1 MHMAD
6 ALVSPP
12 VAVGAAAISLTLIGI
27 AASKVRRDSREN
39 IVPLMGVLGAFIF
52 AAQMINFSIPGTG
65 SSGHIIGGVLL
76 AALLGPWAA
85 YITLA
90 SVLVVQCFVF
100 ADGGLMALGCNLL
113 NMGVCTTLIAYPL
126 VYKPI
131 AGSSQNG
138 WRVIT
143 AAVVSCLVG
152 LELGALFVTVETEM
166 SGITLLPFKE
176 FLGMMG
182 LIHLFIGIGEGVAT
196 AAVLGFVRQ
205 YQPSLLSE
213 YRTAHHGREYNFK
226 RALWIFGG
234 LALVLGGCFAWIAS
248 SYPDGLE
255 WSIAKVTGLE
265 ELPEAATGIAQ
276 GIASV
281 QSSTSVLPDYNST
294 WSGIIGCM
302 VVLTLVWV
310 TCSLINAR
318 RKKVRCR

>member
-27 AASKVRRDSREN
+27 AASKVRKDSREN

-76 AALLGPWAA
+76 AALLGPWAG
-85 YITLA
+85 YITIA

-143 AAVVSCLVG
+143 AAVVACIAG
-152 LELGALFVTVETEM
+152 LELGALFVTMETEM

-176 FLGMMG
+176 FLGMMT

-213 YRTAHHGREYNFK
+213 YRTTRHERMYNYK
-226 RALWIFGG
+226 RALWIFGIF
-234 LALVLGGCFAWIAS
+234 ALVLGGCFAWIAS

-255 WSIAKVTGLE
+255 WSISKVTGLE
-265 ELPEAATGIAQ
+265 QLPEAATGIAQ

>member
-27 AASKVRRDSREN
+27 AASKVRKDSREN

-76 AALLGPWAA
+76 AALLGPWAG
-85 YITLA
+85 YITIA

-143 AAVVSCLVG
+143 AAVVACIAG
-152 LELGALFVTVETEM
+152 LELGALFVTMETEM

-176 FLGMMG
+176 FLGMMT

-213 YRTAHHGREYNFK
+213 YRTTHHERMYNYK
-226 RALWIFGG
+226 RALWIFGIF
-234 LALVLGGCFAWIAS
+234 ALVLGGCFAWIAS

-255 WSIAKVTGLE
+255 WSISKVTGLE
-265 ELPEAATGIAQ
+265 QLPEAATGIAQ